1 MLLPKEVNE
10 EGEEED
16 PRQEL
21 VEQLLQY
28 KMYKYMSYELRD
40 RQVDGEKLFYKGATI
55 PDEVKE
61 YEEPVDLDTLLDGL
75 TLTKLNDIFQKI
87 IERPML
93 QKVAEDSEGN
103 EFAELSIEF
112 GDFFGLSLRG
122 TFNEN
127 DSFEMSYYY
136 PYFCGNKIS
145 TTEQIDIEK
154 HAEKESYAGICDEV
168 RLGVTLI
175 FYLQNVADYLAV
187 KNNKFYMSQANG
199 TVLAALSTE
208 GKILLPINKDEH
220 KQKLTEQTMNE
231 RNGLIAAARKGDED
245 AIENLTL
252 EDIDTYSLLSRRVQH
267 EDILSIV
274 DSYFMPYGIESDQYS
289 ILGEIMDCRLLQNS
303 YTEENVY
310 AIDIKCNDVEFPIC
324 INQKDLIGEP
334 TVGRRFKGNIDGE

>member
-1 MLLPKEVNE
+1 
-10 EGEEED
+10 
-16 PRQEL
+16 
-21 VEQLLQY
+21 
-28 KMYKYMSYELRD
+28 MSS
-40 RQVDGEKLFYKGATI
+40 VC
-55 PDEVKE
+55 
-61 YEEPVDLDTLLDGL
+61 
-75 TLTKLNDIFQKI
+75 
-87 IERPML
+87 
-93 QKVAEDSEGN
+93 
-103 EFAELSIEF
+103 
-112 GDFFGLSLRG
+112 DFFGLTLRG
-122 TFNEN
+122 TYQE
-127 DSFEMSYYY
+127 DDTFEMDYYY
-136 PYFCGNKIS
+136 PYFFGTMLS
-145 TTEQIDIEK
+145 TREQVEVEK

-334 TVGRRFKGNIDGE
+334 AVGRRFKGNIWLQGSINYRD

>member
-1 MLLPKEVNE
+1 
-10 EGEEED
+10 
-16 PRQEL
+16 
-21 VEQLLQY
+21 
-28 KMYKYMSYELRD
+28 
-40 RQVDGEKLFYKGATI
+40 
-55 PDEVKE
+55 
-61 YEEPVDLDTLLDGL
+61 
-75 TLTKLNDIFQKI
+75 
-87 IERPML
+87 ML

-199 TVLAALSTE
+199 KGTVFFYICKLFEEKLFK
-208 GKILLPINKDEH
+208 KILFY
-220 KQKLTEQTMNE
+220 
-231 RNGLIAAARKGDED
+231 A
-245 AIENLTL
+245 
-252 EDIDTYSLLSRRVQH
+252 
-267 EDILSIV
+267 SI
-274 DSYFMPYGIESDQYS
+274 
-289 ILGEIMDCRLLQNS
+289 
-303 YTEENVY
+303 
-310 AIDIKCNDVEFPIC
+310 
-324 INQKDLIGEP
+324 
-334 TVGRRFKGNIDGE
+334 RFS